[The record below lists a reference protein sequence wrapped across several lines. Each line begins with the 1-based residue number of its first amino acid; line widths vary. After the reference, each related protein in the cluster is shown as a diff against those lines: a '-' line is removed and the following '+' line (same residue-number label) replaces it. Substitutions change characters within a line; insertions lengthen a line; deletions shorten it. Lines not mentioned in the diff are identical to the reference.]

1 MLECKGIS
9 DQLLLLTSCSYD
21 ITFRWQKL
29 MKSKTLSHEILCK
42 VENLVKLEL
51 RLKSDLVL
59 LLLQI
64 FEFLCGERNCFII
77 SFFSNHFSS
86 AFHPSRDTNP
96 EIKTT

>member
-59 LLLQI
+59 LLLPI
-64 FEFLCGERNCFII
+64 F
-77 SFFSNHFSS
+77 
-86 AFHPSRDTNP
+86 
-96 EIKTT
+96 